1 MSNYFDLMKKELD
14 QEKTL
19 TENGAVAYRTPGKEL
34 LGYHFHVSAYRKR
47 SAKEIVEAFI
57 PAYYED
63 KKNALPYIFY
73 LGDVRE
79 GLGERHQFRSILEYL
94 ADSHKDIA
102 RAIIANNLV
111 PEYNRWDSL
120 WVFLAWK
127 DLRADVIN
135 VVKKQL
141 IADATG
147 MNENKPIS
155 LLAKWMPSE
164 NASSAE
170 TKRKAKIL
178 REGLGLS
185 SVEYRKTLSK
195 LRAYLDVVERKMS
208 AKQWSEINYEAVP
221 SRANLIYNNAFL
233 RNDEDRRRGYLE
245 SLQKGET
252 KINSGVLQPHEIV
265 NKYSTSNGWYFSRT
279 LKPYDVALEE
289 MWKALPSIQIENT
302 LVVRD
307 GSGSMTSPAV
317 AGSVTP
323 LDVATALAIYSADH
337 NTGIWKG
344 NFVTFSSRPKIVN
357 LVNCDSLRDKM
368 QLCYRE
374 SECANTDIYAT
385 MKLILDTAVNNGL
398 TQEEMP
404 GTILIIS
411 DMQFDGRA
419 FNFGGS
425 LFDNISAEY
434 EAHGYH
440 LPKICFWN
448 LVTYR
453 SDTIPMQENKYGLV
467 LMSGF
472 SVHLLKMAMSNKTD
486 PYEVLLETLDSSRY
500 DKVREAVKGLV

>member
-1 MSNYFDLMKKELD
+1 MKNYFDLMKEELD
-14 QEKTL
+14 QEKTF
-19 TENGAVAYRTPGKEL
+19 TENGATAYRTSGKEQL
-34 LGYHFHVSAYRKR
+34 NYHFHVSAYRNR
-47 SAKEIVEAFI
+47 SAKEIVDAFI
-57 PAYYED
+57 PVYYED

-94 ADSHKDIA
+94 ADSHKEIA

-127 DLRADVIN
+127 DLREDVIN

-185 SVEYRKTLSK
+185 SEEYRKTLSK

-221 SRANLIYNNAFL
+221 SKANLNYNSAFL
-233 RNDEDRRRGYLE
+233 RNDEDRRRSYLE
-245 SLQKGET
+245 SLQKGEA
-252 KINSGVLQPHEIV
+252 KINAGVLQPHEIV
-265 NKYSTSNGWYFSRT
+265 NKYTISNGWWGRRT
-279 LKPYDVALEE
+279 LKPYDIALEE

-307 GSGSMTSPAV
+307 GSGSMTDRKI
-317 AGSVTP
+317 AGSATP

-337 NTGIWKG
+337 NTGVWKDK
-344 NFVTFSSRPKIVN
+344 FITFSSNPKIVN
-357 LVNCDSLRDKM
+357 LENCENLRDKI

-374 SECANTDIYAT
+374 TECANTNIYKT
-385 MKLILDTAVNNGL
+385 MKLILDTAVDNGL
-398 TQEEMP
+398 TQDEMP

-411 DMQFDGRA
+411 DMQFDGGT

-434 EAHGYH
+434 QAHGYH

-448 LVTYR
+448 LCPYE
-453 SDTIPMQENKYGLV
+453 SNTIPMQQNKYGLV

-472 SVHLLKMAMSNKTD
+472 SVQLLKMVMSNKTD
-486 PYEVLLETLDSSRY
+486 PYEVLLETLNSPRY
-500 DKVREAVKGLV
+500 DKVRDAIKGLI